1 MYGGDGSNGTF
12 DCSGY
17 TMYVYKHFG
26 INIPHGAN
34 SQYRCG
40 KGKKITKYS
49 ELQVGDIVFLTD
61 YETGK
66 GIGHCGI
73 YLGMIILFMHQQH
86 VMRLKYQVL
95 KRFIK
100 EDFIQH

>member
-40 KGKKITKYS
+40 KGRKLLNTVNCKLEI
-49 ELQVGDIVFLTD
+49 
-61 YETGK
+61 
-66 GIGHCGI
+66 
-73 YLGMIILFMHQQH
+73 
-86 VMRLKYQVL
+86 
-95 KRFIK
+95 
-100 EDFIQH
+100 